1 MKNMNFVKKLFYYK
15 SSLKLLM
22 YFFQVNGLLAVNLN
36 DNSQRWRFLCS
47 KKIAIFSIFV
57 VTIFHFLWSFKA
69 IDYNYIEDNLKLSI
83 FERMVGATCAFYTGI
98 AAQFLRV
105 LYLLRREES
114 TELSNKIKRIRA
126 ISYLLNNSLDQN
138 YKQSMSHATK
148 FFLIY
153 LIFLITIITMTCLQY
168 FKLFLS
174 NILPIYLNRIIIH
187 SFVLQYTF
195 FLLFLKEEFK
205 AANEILIK
213 VNYQLSMSNT
223 NFQTASELCKLQIA
237 CKLHSELYGLSR
249 QASQFFSLPTFL
261 SIFSMFLN
269 LLIHS
274 FALTRPLV
282 FVGVQFKFYLHSR
295 IYTRAA
301 EIIFLLITLNMNA
314 TLVIAE
320 VSNVLSKRVNRQLLS
335 ITFENF

>member
-153 LIFLITIITMTCLQY
+153 LIFLITIITMACLQN
-168 FKLFLS
+168 FKSFLL
-174 NILPIYLNRIIIH
+174 NLLPLYLNRIIIH
-187 SFVLQYTF
+187 LIVLQYI
-195 FLLFLKEEFK
+195 FLLLIIKEEIK
-205 AANEILIK
+205 GVNELLKK

-223 NFQTASELCKLQIA
+223 NFQTASVLYKLQIS
-237 CKLHSELYGLSR
+237 CKLHSEMYELSR
-249 QASQFFSLPTFL
+249 QVSQFHSLPIFL
-261 SIFSMFLN
+261 SIISMFSN
-269 LLIHS
+269 LLLHS
-274 FALTRPLV
+274 HGIIRPLV

-314 TLVIAE
+314 TLAIAE
-320 VSNVLSKRVNRQLLS
+320 VSKVSNV
-335 ITFENF
+335 IG